1 MEPTHDLPPLEA
13 EPAQSRG
20 GTIIRVK
27 RKRNEQPLDALVI
40 VGMMPPS
47 KRAAFDALSAAFATL
62 STKATTGAPAQ
73 PASAEQ
79 AAQPTRRLY
88 RLAHTVK
95 STKEAETKTALDRI
109 EDIKQKRK
117 RTIEV
122 SKEEKS
128 KQVVQQKHE
137 QTRTARLKVV
147 ERHRTKAGTI
157 VDVAVERESG
167 TETATKMPPPV
178 YIKPAAKAVTTRKL
192 PSARRQGARFTPNLA
207 AAKTQEQ
214 VHESELR
221 KKQQASPFAEISD
234 ETTFSQYLPMVKSY
248 LAEIKGKEKLD
259 DDDEYEYD
267 LYYFDDTADK
277 AELDRDYGVVHIE
290 SFDEELVAGNEYDE
304 SEEEYDSEDSND
316 ENNPNYEYPEESEPD
331 SDGEEEGVSD
341 LSSDDEESLVTM
353 HWRQLQREEYS
364 KFDESMGDLEDG
376 GDDDALDD
384 DDDDN
389 GAVPPPMIQP
399 DFAFFQNWRAM
410 RK

>member
-316 ENNPNYEYPEESEPD
+316 ENNPNYEYPEESESD

-384 DDDDN
+384 DDDN

>member
-1 MEPTHDLPPLEA
+1 
-13 EPAQSRG
+13 
-20 GTIIRVK
+20 
-27 RKRNEQPLDALVI
+27 
-40 VGMMPPS
+40 MMPPS

-95 STKEAETKTALDRI
+95 STKEAETKTALVRTFFHDLGAFHCLLFTLRSIYQHSANVHRQHQQDRI

-277 AELDRDYGVVHIE
+277 AELDRDYGVYVITLFFVYDKPPVARARSLGVSLTSIINRVHIE

-304 SEEEYDSEDSND
+304 SEEEYDSEDSNGTTL
-316 ENNPNYEYPEESEPD
+316 YFS
-331 SDGEEEGVSD
+331 S
-341 LSSDDEESLVTM
+341 LSS
-353 HWRQLQREEYS
+353 QRLCS
-364 KFDESMGDLEDG
+364 CS
-376 GDDDALDD
+376 
-384 DDDDN
+384 
-389 GAVPPPMIQP
+389 
-399 DFAFFQNWRAM
+399 
-410 RK
+410 

>member
-62 STKATTGAPAQ
+62 STTATTGAPAQ

-316 ENNPNYEYPEESEPD
+316 ENNPNYEYPEESESD

-384 DDDDN
+384 DDDN

>member
-62 STKATTGAPAQ
+62 STTATTGAPAQ

-384 DDDDN
+384 DDDN

>member
-1 MEPTHDLPPLEA
+1 
-13 EPAQSRG
+13 
-20 GTIIRVK
+20 
-27 RKRNEQPLDALVI
+27 
-40 VGMMPPS
+40 MMPPS

>member
-316 ENNPNYEYPEESEPD
+316 ENNPNYEYPEESESD